1 MGLKSGEALWMQRAI
16 DSMALK
22 GWAALA
28 LMFFAA
34 VFAGLIEGSYHLSG
48 HIVVVARSMLDWL
61 LWVVLCNL
69 VSAKR
74 LSPVLVFSA
83 CSILTNTVSWMLS
96 YWLLPRLLTV
106 EVGGRL
112 PTSDV
117 LVLLAAFALLALI
130 ILVFGV
136 VASKR
141 QAADALSLS
150 TAEASLVRPCV
161 SEKMAAAFKLTSR
174 EAEVASLFAQ
184 GHSMK
189 KVASLLFISMS
200 TAQSHIKSAYRKLD
214 VHSKDELIDKLSEW
228 QSGSE

>member
-1 MGLKSGEALWMQRAI
+1 
-16 DSMALK
+16 
-22 GWAALA
+22 
-28 LMFFAA
+28 
-34 VFAGLIEGSYHLSG
+34 
-48 HIVVVARSMLDWL
+48 
-61 LWVVLCNL
+61 
-69 VSAKR
+69 
-74 LSPVLVFSA
+74 
-83 CSILTNTVSWMLS
+83 MLS